1 MAASSPILHP
11 ILVHLRPR
19 RVLTAFALCLCIGAG
34 ALAWLGKQG
43 ASSLRLAEP
52 GGIEV
57 LPGDTLARVL
67 RRLGDDGR
75 LEHPWAVRLWARMA
89 GRGDR
94 LIPGEYTLRPGIT
107 AAGLIADFAAGR
119 VRQHAVRLPEG
130 ATFRD
135 ALTTLWASPVLI
147 ATLRGRG
154 ETDIMAALGL
164 PGVAAEGRF
173 LPDTYF
179 VTRGQS
185 DLDVLRR
192 SCAAMQEQLTALWH
206 TRGPGAPSSMTDAL
220 TLASLVEKETGRADE
235 RPLVAAV
242 LMNRL
247 RLGMPLQIDSTVI
260 YGLGERFRGNL
271 TRQDLLT
278 PTPHNTYTRRGL
290 PPTPIALPGTASL
303 KAVMKPATVDYLY
316 FVARGDGSH
325 VFSRDLESH
334 NRAVDC
340 YQRQRRERCA
350 S

>member
-1 MAASSPILHP
+1 MSHP
-11 ILVHLRPR
+11 ILVHPSLRHT
-19 RVLTAFALCLCIGAG
+19 LAAIGLCLCIGLAG
-34 ALAWLGKQG
+34 LAWLGKQG
-43 ASSLRLAEP
+43 ATPLRLAQP
-52 GGIEV
+52 AAIEV
-57 LPGDTLARVL
+57 LPGDTLTRVV
-67 RRLGDDGR
+67 RRLAADGR
-75 LEHPWAVRLWARMA
+75 LDRPWAVRLWARLA

-94 LIPGEYTLRPGIT
+94 LIPGEYTLNPGLT

-119 VRQHAVRLPEG
+119 VRQHAVRVPEG

-135 ALTTLWASPVLI
+135 ALAVLWNSPVLV
-147 ATLRGRG
+147 ATLRGRD
-154 ETDIMAALGL
+154 EAEIMAALGL

-185 DLDVLRR
+185 DLDVLQR
-192 SCAAMQEQLTALWH
+192 SSAAMQKQLAALWH
-206 TRGPGAPSSMTDAL
+206 TRRPGAPGSMTEAL
-220 TLASLVEKETGRADE
+220 ILASLVEKETARADE
-235 RPLVAAV
+235 RPLIAAV
-242 LMNRL
+242 LLNRL

-260 YGLGERFRGNL
+260 YGLRERFRGNL
-271 TRQDLLT
+271 TRQHLLA

-290 PPTPIALPGTASL
+290 PATPIALPGTASL
-303 KAVMKPATVDYLY
+303 QAVMAPATVDYLY

-325 VFSRDLESH
+325 VFSRDLAAH